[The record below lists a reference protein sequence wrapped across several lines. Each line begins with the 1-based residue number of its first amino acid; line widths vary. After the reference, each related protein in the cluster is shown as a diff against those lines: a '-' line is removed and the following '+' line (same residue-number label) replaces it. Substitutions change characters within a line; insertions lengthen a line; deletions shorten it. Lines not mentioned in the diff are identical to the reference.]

1 MLSSP
6 CHSDTQCNVVITQT
20 VIVTHNVVIFQT
32 VIVTHNVVIIQT
44 VIVTLNSKWTHF
56 VHSGTNV
63 EEYTW
68 AICMMFLQTA
78 FPPENLKCQ
87 REGNHKVSWTCSWI
101 PQKLT
106 CLGVIKDKR
115 KEEKYLHYLFT
126 NVTWCRETG
135 MWQQSG
141 PWAIMSVRQQ
151 LWRGNVTKFK
161 QFNKNHHIDQMS
173 RVRGMVEVRWHFN
186 PGHFLLQQFLTG
198 LKSSFQDQK
207 DCQQAPVEQIN
218 FQLI

>member
-1 MLSSP
+1 MAAKLVS
-6 CHSDTQCNVVITQT
+6 CHHPVIVTHTVVITQT
-20 VIVTHNVVIFQT
+20 VIVTHTQCCHHP
-32 VIVTHNVVIIQT
+32 VIVTH
-44 VIVTLNSKWTHF
+44 NSKWTHF

-63 EEYTW
+63 EEYIW

-106 CLGVIKDKR
+106 CLGAIKDKR

-161 QFNKNHHIDQMS
+161 QFNKNHHMDQMS